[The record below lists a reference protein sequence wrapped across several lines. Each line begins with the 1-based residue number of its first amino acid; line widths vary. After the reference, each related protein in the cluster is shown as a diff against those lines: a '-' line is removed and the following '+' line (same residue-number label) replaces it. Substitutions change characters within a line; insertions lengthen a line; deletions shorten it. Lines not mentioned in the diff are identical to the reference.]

1 MAGMNVHQLDPSGPV
16 IVDGQ
21 SVVDLIGEIWGQ
33 DADLLVVPVERL
45 APEFFRLST
54 GLAGE
59 VLQKFVNY
67 GYQVAIVGDIDAYLA
82 ASSALRD
89 FVRESNSG
97 RHVWFLPDR
106 AALDARLDERD
117 PTATARRRRLAS
129 RRSRSECDS
138 PRHSSPTPCL
148 R

>member
-1 MAGMNVHQLDPSGPV
+1 MVGVNVYEVDPSGPV

-21 SVVDLIGEIWGQ
+21 GAVDIIGETWGQ
-33 DADLLVVPVERL
+33 EVDLLVVPVERL

-59 VLQKFVNY
+59 VLQKFVTY
-67 GYQVAIVGDIDAYLA
+67 GCQVAVVGDIEAYLA

-106 AALDARLDERD
+106 DALDARIAA
-117 PTATARRRRLAS
+117 AT
-129 RRSRSECDS
+129 
-138 PRHSSPTPCL
+138 
-148 R
+148 

>member
-1 MAGMNVHQLDPSGPV
+1 MTVGGSSTTMAGMHVYQVDPSGPV

-21 SVVDLIGEIWGQ
+21 GAVDIIGETWGHE
-33 DADLLVVPVERL
+33 ADLVVVPLERL

-67 GYQVAIVGDIDAYLA
+67 GYQVAIVGDVEAHLD

-89 FVRESNSG
+89 FVRESNAG
-97 RHVWFLPDR
+97 RHVWFVPDQ
-106 AALDARLDERD
+106 AALDARL
-117 PTATARRRRLAS
+117 
-129 RRSRSECDS
+129 
-138 PRHSSPTPCL
+138 SSAQ

>member
-1 MAGMNVHQLDPSGPV
+1 MGAMNVYEVDATGPV

-21 SVVDLIGEIWGQ
+21 GVVDLIGEIWGQ
-33 DADLLVVPVERL
+33 DADLLVLPVERL
-45 APEFFRLST
+45 APQFFRLST

-59 VLQKFVNY
+59 VLQKFVTY
-67 GYQVAIVGDIDAYLA
+67 GYQVAIVGDIDEHLT

-106 AALDARLDERD
+106 AALDARLAGV
-117 PTATARRRRLAS
+117 T
-129 RRSRSECDS
+129 
-138 PRHSSPTPCL
+138 
-148 R
+148 

>member
-1 MAGMNVHQLDPSGPV
+1 MAGMNVYQVEPTGPV

-21 SVVDLIGEIWGQ
+21 GVVDLIGETWGQ

-67 GYQVAIVGDIDAYLA
+67 GYQVAIVGNIEAYLA
-82 ASSALRD
+82 ASSSLRD
-89 FVRESNSG
+89 FVGESNSG
-97 RHVWFLPDR
+97 QHVWFLPDR
-106 AALDARLDERD
+106 AALDARL
-117 PTATARRRRLAS
+117 TSAI
-129 RRSRSECDS
+129 
-138 PRHSSPTPCL
+138 
-148 R
+148 

>member
-1 MAGMNVHQLDPSGPV
+1 MAGMNVYELDPSGPV

-21 SVVDLIGEIWGQ
+21 SVVDIIGETWDQ
-33 DADLLVVPVERL
+33 HADLLVVPVERL

-54 GLAGE
+54 GLAGD

-67 GYQVAIVGDIDAYLA
+67 GYRVAIVGEIDAYLS

-106 AALDARLDERD
+106 AALDARL
-117 PTATARRRRLAS
+117 TSTS
-129 RRSRSECDS
+129 
-138 PRHSSPTPCL
+138 
-148 R
+148 

>member
-1 MAGMNVHQLDPSGPV
+1 MGPSYGSLLGPDDLEQARRKGDFGVTEPADMNVYDLDPSGPV

-21 SVVDLIGEIWGQ
+21 GVVDIIGEVWGH

-67 GYQVAIVGDIDAYLA
+67 GYQVAIVGDIEAHLA

-89 FVRESNSG
+89 FVRESNAG

-106 AALDARLDERD
+106 AALDARL
-117 PTATARRRRLAS
+117 TS
-129 RRSRSECDS
+129 
-138 PRHSSPTPCL
+138 
-148 R
+148 

>member
-1 MAGMNVHQLDPSGPV
+1 MAGMNTYQVDSNGPV

-21 SVVDLIGEIWGQ
+21 GVVDIIGETWDQ

-45 APEFFRLST
+45 APECFLLST

-67 GYQVAIVGDIDAYLA
+67 GYQVAIVGDIEAYLA

-106 AALDARLDERD
+106 AALDARL
-117 PTATARRRRLAS
+117 TSAN
-129 RRSRSECDS
+129 
-138 PRHSSPTPCL
+138 
-148 R
+148 

>member
-1 MAGMNVHQLDPSGPV
+1 MAGVKLHEVDPAGPV

-21 SVVDLIGEIWGQ
+21 GAVDLIGETWGQ
-33 DADLLVVPVERL
+33 DADVLVVPVRRL

-67 GYQVAIVGDIDAYLA
+67 GCRVAIVGDIESQLA

-89 FVRESNSG
+89 FVRESNAG

-106 AALDARLDERD
+106 AALDARLAE
-117 PTATARRRRLAS
+117 P
-129 RRSRSECDS
+129 
-138 PRHSSPTPCL
+138 
-148 R
+148 

>member
-1 MAGMNVHQLDPSGPV
+1 LTPSGPV
-16 IVDGQ
+16 IADGQ
-21 SVVDLIGEIWGQ
+21 GVVDIIGEIWGE

-45 APEFFRLST
+45 APDFFRLST

-67 GYQVAIVGDIDAYLA
+67 GVQVAIVGDIEPHLA
-82 ASSALRD
+82 ASSAVRD

-106 AALDARLDERD
+106 AALDARLNG
-117 PTATARRRRLAS
+117 S
-129 RRSRSECDS
+129 
-138 PRHSSPTPCL
+138 
-148 R
+148 

>member
-1 MAGMNVHQLDPSGPV
+1 MAGMNVYELDPSGPV

-21 SVVDLIGEIWGQ
+21 SVVDIIGETWDQ
-33 DADLLVVPVERL
+33 HADLLVVPVERL

-67 GYQVAIVGDIDAYLA
+67 GYRVAIVGDVEAYLA

-106 AALDARLDERD
+106 AALDARL
-117 PTATARRRRLAS
+117 TSGA
-129 RRSRSECDS
+129 
-138 PRHSSPTPCL
+138 
-148 R
+148 

>member
-1 MAGMNVHQLDPSGPV
+1 MAGMNVYQVDPSGPV

-21 SVVDLIGEIWGQ
+21 GVVDIIGESWDQ

-67 GYQVAIVGDIDAYLA
+67 GYQVAIVGDIEAYLA

-106 AALDARLDERD
+106 AALDARL
-117 PTATARRRRLAS
+117 AS
-129 RRSRSECDS
+129 AN
-138 PRHSSPTPCL
+138 
-148 R
+148 

>member
-1 MAGMNVHQLDPSGPV
+1 MAGMNVYEVGPSGPV
-16 IVDGQ
+16 IVDGEG
-21 SVVDLIGEIWGQ
+21 VVDIIGEAWGQ

-67 GYQVAIVGDIDAYLA
+67 GLQVAVVGAIEAQLA

-89 FVRESNSG
+89 FVRESHSG
-97 RHVWFLPDR
+97 RHVWFLPHR
-106 AALDARLDERD
+106 TALDARL
-117 PTATARRRRLAS
+117 AS
-129 RRSRSECDS
+129 AN
-138 PRHSSPTPCL
+138 
-148 R
+148 